1 MVVLRLIIALVSL
14 FVATFFIFGGLVL
27 FQPEWIFTKLSQ
39 RSPDVL
45 YSVETNQPVVALT
58 IDDGPDP
65 ETTPLI
71 LDILADWDVH
81 ATFFLITDR
90 IPGNEN
96 LVRRI
101 LSEGHEI
108 GNHMTSDEP
117 SIQLGLQEFE
127 RRLDLSASVLSEYG
141 EIQWFRPG
149 SGWYNNDMLEIIHD
163 KGYHCVLGSIYPYDP
178 QLGSSWFSTRYV
190 LWKVK
195 PGSIII
201 LHDHGTRGD
210 RTVVAL
216 KKILPEL
223 DHRGY
228 EVVKLSDLVAVE
240 STD

>member
-1 MVVLRLIIALVSL
+1 VVILRLLIILVSL
-14 FVATFFIFGGLVL
+14 LAATLFIFGGLVL

-39 RSPDVL
+39 RSPEVL
-45 YSVETNQPVVALT
+45 YSVETNQPMVALT

-71 LDILADWDVH
+71 LDILADWDVQ
-81 ATFFLITDR
+81 ATFFVITDR

-96 LVRRI
+96 LIRRI

-117 SIQLGLQEFE
+117 SIQLGLPEFE
-127 RRLDLSASVLSEYG
+127 RRLNLSASVLSEFG
-141 EIQWFRPG
+141 EIKWFRPG
-149 SGWYNNDMLEIIHD
+149 SGWYNSEMLETIHD
-163 KGYHCVLGSIYPYDP
+163 KGYRCVLGSVYPYDP

-210 RTVVAL
+210 RTVAVL

-223 DHRGY
+223 GHRGY
-228 EVVKLSDLVAVE
+228 RVVKLSDLVAAE
-240 STD
+240 NTD